1 MELFIIGIL
10 IAIIIALITW
20 MVFKAIKILK
30 DWAIVDKFFT
40 IVKEPEVKVI
50 LKGGKPFD
58 CICNVSD
65 HTMLFRYHD
74 GKKVDWTLV
83 DNKDLK
89 KVKYK
94 KYHRFNHEAIGGY
107 YFYGI
112 LPNISIASFDIDAA
126 RWVDEPTNIRESIS
140 HELLTVTS
148 LRAKT
153 QRRVL
158 FKDIEIG
165 GDSTLK
171 IDVAFTVIIE
181 LEKPL
186 VAGFDRKGNFAEIVD
201 ASLKEIVVRKALEL
215 TDDDLFATNKPAPSP
230 THGTPSPTT
239 KVQRDMIFD
248 PKELLKEL
256 CTKGSN
262 MQNSGYKAVALIY
275 NGFDF
280 TPDSKPIVDKKAE
293 AKEAEYQRAKQLQEA
308 EANKKSRQLEGEG
321 RASAINSQLAAL
333 RNHGVN
339 PDVAAHNFA
348 RMIVAEAVASDSS
361 DITMWIEQGAG
372 IQFAPGM
379 IPPSKRRTP

>member
-1 MELFIIGIL
+1 MELFIIGLL

-20 MVFKAIKILK
+20 MVFKAVKILK
-30 DWAIVDKFFT
+30 DWAMTDKFFT

-58 CICNVSD
+58 CISNVSD
-65 HTMLFRYHD
+65 HTMLFRYHN

-89 KVKYK
+89 KVKFE

-126 RWVDEPTNIRESIS
+126 RWVDEPANIRESIS
-140 HELLTVTS
+140 HAPITVTS

-158 FKDIEIG
+158 FKDVEVG
-165 GDSTLK
+165 GESTLK
-171 IDVAFTVIIE
+171 IDVTFTVIME

-186 VAGFDRKGNFAEIVD
+186 VAGFDRKGDFAEIVD
-201 ASLKEIVVRKALEL
+201 ASLKEIVVREALTL
-215 TDDDLFATNKPAPSP
+215 TDDDLFASSGAVK
-230 THGTPSPTT
+230 
-239 KVQRDMIFD
+239 KYIFD
-248 PKELLKEL
+248 PKALLTELGLR
-256 CTKGSN
+256 GNN
-262 MQNSGYKAVALIY
+262 MRNSGYKAVALIY
-275 NGFDF
+275 HGYDF
-280 TPDSKPIVDKKAE
+280 TPDSMPIVQKKAE
-293 AKEAEYQRAKQLQEA
+293 AKEAEYQREQQRQ
-308 EANKKSRQLEGEG
+308 KSLADKLSRELEGAG
-321 RASAINSQLAAL
+321 RASAINDQLRAQVDL
-333 RNHGVN
+333 GVN

-348 RMIVAEAVASDSS
+348 RMIVAEAIGGKDSDVA
-361 DITMWIEQGAG
+361 MFIEQGAG